1 MLLFLQNAVDAG
13 WVGPTM
19 AIALVIIAAAFAVIA
34 MVFALAAR
42 HAAQEMRQ
50 LSRVI
55 ESLRADLA
63 PALGAVEGMSIEGQ
77 RLAALIGGETEEL
90 VGASRKLRE
99 GIRDRVANLE
109 AIYEVVAEEVEE
121 TALDIAV
128 TLRRLRTGAGW
139 FRRLRRLL
147 GGGRRR
153 K

>member
-1 MLLFLQNAVDAG
+1 MLLFLQEAAIPG

-19 AIALVIIAAAFAVIA
+19 AIALVIIAAAFALIA
-34 MVFALAAR
+34 TVFALAAR
-42 HAAQEMRQ
+42 KAAHEMQQ

-55 ESLRADLA
+55 ESLRTDLG
-63 PALGAVEGMSIEGQ
+63 PALGAVQAISVEGQ
-77 RLAALIGGETEEL
+77 RLASLIGGETEEL

-99 GIRDRVANLE
+99 GIRERVANLE

-128 TLRRLRTGAGW
+128 TLRRIRTGAGW

-153 K
+153 